1 MSGGS
6 LPQPCAVAEADR
18 IGRGVSATNMVKVTG
33 NGTKRRINGS
43 KLRRDDPYKKSNTYV
58 TDKGVTSEAPRKN
71 SLDKYFGEQLVGY
84 MGLMLLMAAGWQ
96 LATISADSAVMMWG
110 QRLGFVASTVFIM
123 ILKHKLSKGE
133 YLGPQRRLAQRLFKG
148 GVAFES
154 FTLLAKYF
162 SALVPG
168 YLFLVGFTIPG
179 LIIAA
184 FEIMN
189 KDSDKRLRVLQK
201 ENEALEIQLREEKN
215 LLTIK
220 NDLIKQLADLR
231 SKEVLYEVLHD
242 VMLKGANSGSSKRQV
257 KQVGKSDLKLL
268 VGQVKKESTSKTN
281 KTKQL
286 SEAKVVGESHTRKR
300 KGPSNNPDN
309 PNAPKCKNP
318 NCNTPLTGSQ
328 KVTCGQSKCRT
339 KVSRLVKAG
348 KLEKTW

>member
-1 MSGGS
+1 
-6 LPQPCAVAEADR
+6 
-18 IGRGVSATNMVKVTG
+18 MVKVTG

-43 KLRRDDPYKKSNTYV
+43 KLRRSDPYKKSNTYV
-58 TDKGVTSEAPRKN
+58 TDKGVTSEAPQKTF
-71 SLDKYFGEQLVGY
+71 LDKYFGEQLVGY

-96 LATISADSAVMMWG
+96 LATKSAVDPSGAIDHVMMWG

-123 ILKHKLSKGE
+123 ILKNKLSKGE

-215 LLTIK
+215 LLTVK

-268 VGQVKKESTSKTN
+268 VGQVKKESTSKNN

-300 KGPSNNPDN
+300 RGPSNNPDN
-309 PNAPKCKNP
+309 PNAPVCKNP
-318 NCNTPLTGSQ
+318 KCSNPLKGKQ
-328 KVTCGQSKCRT
+328 KAACSGKCRT
-339 KVSRLVKAG
+339 AVNRLVRDG